1 MWASAAH
8 LYIPFDGLHQTT
20 VRHLLRLRPTPFP
33 AAMPR
38 SQAASHHL
46 IPIPRIGVW
55 HQLCSG
61 RAAAANGS
69 GCSGRF
75 LAFSHFSAPNQTG
88 DVWGRR
94 QNCTFQKSHISL
106 FSLLFKAIFRLGNSP
121 LTRRAKMPFK
131 SETQAHRLS
140 PPCMVPNV
148 LKIWATACTYF
159 NSFRCGQVKA
169 GEPLSIQYK
178 YCVAARLKDGITQ
191 QFWEKKTF
199 AFLCLQPTV
208 YVHGTYIGLKGD
220 RSEERKIKREE
231 GGGNIPFRFQSGL
244 GKTKV
249 SAASPSVSL
258 MAQANLSPS
267 SPSSSAVKGGM
278 SSSGGCIPREE
289 TKEYRLP
296 NLGEI
301 GRAGSDSISFPFY
314 GNRSALRRPQKR
326 RSLKWTVEEGATAGK
341 KYFLNKFYFVVGKR
355 LKDYFP
361 CG

>member
-231 GGGNIPFRFQSGL
+231 GGKYFFSLSVWAGKNESERGL
-244 GKTKV
+244 PLSVTDGPGQFITLLPLLLRSKRRNVLLRRMHPKGRNERI
-249 SAASPSVSL
+249 SAA
-258 MAQANLSPS
+258 Q
-267 SPSSSAVKGGM
+267 
-278 SSSGGCIPREE
+278 
-289 TKEYRLP
+289 
-296 NLGEI
+296 LG
-301 GRAGSDSISFPFY
+301 
-314 GNRSALRRPQKR
+314 GNRARGFRLNLFPVLRKSFCSA
-326 RSLKWTVEEGATAGK
+326 ATAEEEIS
-341 KYFLNKFYFVVGKR
+341 
-355 LKDYFP
+355 
-361 CG
+361 